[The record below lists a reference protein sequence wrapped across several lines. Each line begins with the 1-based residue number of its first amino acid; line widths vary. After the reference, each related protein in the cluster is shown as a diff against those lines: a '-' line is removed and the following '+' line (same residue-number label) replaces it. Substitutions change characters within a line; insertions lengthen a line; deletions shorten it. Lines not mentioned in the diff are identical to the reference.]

1 MADQVSVTEHIDASA
16 DAVYALVSDLPRM
29 GEWSPENTGGTWAG
43 GVTRAAVGAR
53 FKGTN
58 KNESKKWATT
68 CKVVEAT
75 PGSSFVFD
83 VAVGPL
89 KIARWGYRIAPAASG
104 GVDVTETW
112 TDQRNPLMKPLGKM
126 ASGVADR
133 KAHYE
138 ASMRTTLANLKAAA
152 EAN

>member
-29 GEWSPENTGGTWAG
+29 GEWSPENTGGSWAG
-43 GVTRAAVGAR
+43 GATGAAVGAR

-58 KNESKKWATT
+58 KNESKRWATT

-83 VAVGPL
+83 VGVGPL
-89 KIARWGYRIAPAASG
+89 KIARWGYRIVPAASG

-112 TDQRNPLMKPLGKM
+112 TDQRSSLMKPLGKV

-133 KAHYE
+133 KTHNE

-152 EAN
+152 EAS